1 MNMSM
6 SSMAAKFG
14 TATGEHHE
22 NHQSESSPDAEEFEV
37 EPTVARTN
45 STSSSSAVPPAGPS
59 TLVQQLLVTKSSY
72 NFGKAN
78 QNQGS
83 KSTPRLVPPVSSF
96 SSSSTNKNR
105 YNIGSSSIDTKSSFN
120 SGGASGYKKQKTN
133 HGEHDTPLPQSLY
146 TQRLDSILAQIL
158 ESIPHDKDQVIR

>member
-1 MNMSM
+1 MSL

-14 TATGEHHE
+14 TTATGEHHE
-22 NHQSESSPDAEEFEV
+22 NHQSGSSLEEV
-37 EPTVARTN
+37 EPTRT
-45 STSSSSAVPPAGPS
+45 STSSTSSGSSSSAVPPAGSS
-59 TLVQQLLVTKSSY
+59 TLVQQLLVTKQSY

-83 KSTPRLVPPVSSF
+83 SKSTPRPPVSL
-96 SSSSTNKNR
+96 SSSSTNKSR
-105 YNIGSSSIDTKSSFN
+105 YNIGSSIDTKSSFN
-120 SGGASGYKKQKTN
+120 DSGGYKKQKTN
-133 HGEHDTPLPQSLY
+133 HRDHDTPLPQSLY